1 MKIQAIIPAAG
12 LGSRLGNLTKDIPK
26 CMIEVN
32 GQTLISRQLEIIE
45 DLNFS
50 RIIIITGHKADLLK
64 KHIKSLKLNRS
75 NIFAQQ
81 KLCAI
86 KQYSVRLFSKQ
97 FYAAV

>member
-64 KHIKSLKLNRS
+64 
-75 NIFAQQ
+75 NI
-81 KLCAI
+81 
-86 KQYSVRLFSKQ
+86 SK
-97 FYAAV
+97 A